1 MLEKGKTEA
10 KLKFEIELSSSGRV
24 GAAVTRARGG
34 VGVARGGGGMFTYL
48 ATLST
53 VSTVS
58 TVSSNPV
65 IPGEII
71 CIPVEEWR
79 CSLLS
84 TFLEIRSSKTHSLYN
99 STESQINQMIDSL
112 CNS

>member
-1 MLEKGKTEA
+1 M
-10 KLKFEIELSSSGRV
+10 
-24 GAAVTRARGG
+24 TRARGG

-53 VSTVS
+53 VFTVS

-71 CIPVEEWR
+71 CILIITPGIIALGGTVSR
-79 CSLLS
+79 
-84 TFLEIRSSKTHSLYN
+84 YN
-99 STESQINQMIDSL
+99 KISF
-112 CNS
+112 C

>member
-10 KLKFEIELSSSGRV
+10 ASDFQIELSSPGRG

-34 VGVARGGGGMFTYL
+34 VGVARGGGGLFAYL
-48 ATLST
+48 ASL
-53 VSTVS
+53 STVS

-71 CIPVEEWR
+71 CILIITPR
-79 CSLLS
+79 IISLGG
-84 TFLEIRSSKTHSLYN
+84 RVSSYNKTSFF
-99 STESQINQMIDSL
+99 SR
-112 CNS
+112 

>member
-1 MLEKGKTEA
+1 M
-10 KLKFEIELSSSGRV
+10 
-24 GAAVTRARGG
+24 TRARGG

-53 VSTVS
+53 IS

-71 CIPVEEWR
+71 CILIITPGIIALGGTV
-79 CSLLS
+79 
-84 TFLEIRSSKTHSLYN
+84 SSYN
-99 STESQINQMIDSL
+99 KISFCYITT
-112 CNS
+112 

>member
-1 MLEKGKTEA
+1 M
-10 KLKFEIELSSSGRV
+10 
-24 GAAVTRARGG
+24 TRARGG

-53 VSTVS
+53 ISTIS

-71 CIPVEEWR
+71 CILIITPGISALGGTVSR
-79 CSLLS
+79 
-84 TFLEIRSSKTHSLYN
+84 YN
-99 STESQINQMIDSL
+99 KISF
-112 CNS
+112 C